1 MAHVFFPG
9 HLGRPTAIL
18 ALLTLATASLTGC
31 YNTYRVP
38 QDEFRKLQSAGAVIE
53 DQKLA
58 AVISPEEV
66 SNLEK
71 RGENDLIT
79 VTDDKNEK
87 VGVNRDTRLFV
98 RSEGG
103 RRYQVTPFNFSMIS
117 SQLVASDR
125 DYLLPLTEVKSYE
138 VDHFSTVKTVVI
150 VSAGV
155 AVAAALIV
163 GILVS
168 TKSSGLK

>member
-1 MAHVFFPG
+1 MPN
-9 HLGRPTAIL
+9 LRPTALL
-18 ALLTLATASLTGC
+18 AMLTLATASLSGC

-38 QDEFRKLQSAGAVIE
+38 TDEFRKLQSAGAVIE

-58 AVISPEEV
+58 AVLSPDDIAA
-66 SNLEK
+66 LEK
-71 RGENDLIT
+71 RGENDLVT

-103 RRYQVTPFNFSMIS
+103 RRYQVTAFNFSMAS

-125 DYLLPLTEVKSYE
+125 DYLLPLSEVKSFE
-138 VDHFSTVKTVVI
+138 VDHLSTGKTVAM

-155 AVAAALIV
+155 ILATGLIV
-163 GILVS
+163 GIVVA
-168 TKSSGLK
+168 SGKASF

>member
-1 MAHVFFPG
+1 MP
-9 HLGRPTAIL
+9 HLRPTAFF
-18 ALLTLATASLTGC
+18 AVLTLAAATLSGC

-38 QDEFRKLQSAGAVIE
+38 ADEFRKLQSAGAVIE

-58 AVISPEEV
+58 GIISPEEV
-66 SNLEK
+66 SALEK
-71 RGENDLIT
+71 RGENDLVTI
-79 VTDDKNEK
+79 TDDKAEK

-103 RRYQVTPFNFSMIS
+103 RRYQVTAFNFSMAS

-125 DYLLPLTEVKSYE
+125 DYLLPLSEVKSFE
-138 VDHFSTVKTVVI
+138 VDHLSTGKTVAM

-155 AVAAALIV
+155 ILATGLIV
-163 GILVS
+163 GIVVA
-168 TKSSGLK
+168 SGKASF

>member
-1 MAHVFFPG
+1 MPN
-9 HLGRPTAIL
+9 LRPTALL
-18 ALLTLATASLTGC
+18 AMLTLATASLSGC

-38 QDEFRKLQSAGAVIE
+38 TDEFRKLQSAGAVIE

-58 AVISPEEV
+58 AVLSPDDIAA
-66 SNLEK
+66 LEK
-71 RGENDLIT
+71 RGENDLVT

-103 RRYQVTPFNFSMIS
+103 RRYQVTAFNFSMAS

-125 DYLLPLTEVKSYE
+125 DYLLPLSEVKSFE
-138 VDHFSTVKTVVI
+138 VDHLSTGKTVAM

-155 AVAAALIV
+155 ILATGLIV
-163 GILVS
+163 GIVAA
-168 TKSSGLK
+168 SGKASF

>member
-1 MAHVFFPG
+1 MPN
-9 HLGRPTAIL
+9 LRPTAIL
-18 ALLTLATASLTGC
+18 ALAALVSASLSGC

-38 QDEFRKLQSAGAVIE
+38 ADEFRKLQSAGAVIE

-58 AVISPEEV
+58 SVISPEEV
-66 SNLEK
+66 SALEK
-71 RGENDLIT
+71 RGENDLVT

-103 RRYQVTPFNFSMIS
+103 RRYQVTAFNFSMAS

-125 DYLLPLTEVKSYE
+125 DYLLPLSEVKSFE
-138 VDHFSTVKTVVI
+138 VDHLSTGKTVVL

-155 AVAAALIV
+155 IVATGLIV
-163 GILVS
+163 GIIVA
-168 TKSSGLK
+168 SGKASY

>member
-1 MAHVFFPG
+1 MP
-9 HLGRPTAIL
+9 HLRPTAL
-18 ALLTLATASLTGC
+18 MALLTLAAATLSGC

-38 QDEFRKLQSAGAVIE
+38 ADEFRKLQAAGAVIE

-66 SNLEK
+66 SALEK
-71 RGENDLIT
+71 RGENDLVS

-103 RRYQVTPFNFSMIS
+103 RRYQVTAFNFSMAS

-125 DYLLPLTEVKSYE
+125 DYLLPLSDVKSFE
-138 VDHFSTVKTVVI
+138 VDHLSTGKTVAM

-155 AVAAALIV
+155 ILATGLIV
-163 GILVS
+163 GIVVA
-168 TKSSGLK
+168 SGKASY

>member
-1 MAHVFFPG
+1 MPN
-9 HLGRPTAIL
+9 LRPTAFL
-18 ALLTLATASLTGC
+18 AMLTLVAATLSGC

-38 QDEFRKLQSAGAVIE
+38 SDEFRQLQSAGALIE
-53 DQKLA
+53 DQKA
-58 AVISPEEV
+58 ASVLSPEKIAE
-66 SNLEK
+66 LEK
-71 RGENDLIT
+71 RGENDLVT

-103 RRYQVTPFNFSMIS
+103 RRYQVTAFNFSMAS

-125 DYLLPLTEVKSYE
+125 DYLLPLSDVKSFE
-138 VDHFSTVKTVVI
+138 IDHLSTGKTVAM

-155 AVAAALIV
+155 ILATGLIV
-163 GILVS
+163 GIIVLSGKS
-168 TKSSGLK
+168 TLN